1 MWPWRTR
8 PAGPTLGDV
17 EILLVV
23 VPLVAVLVPL
33 VAWFLDESGG
43 RPGWLKLAQV
53 REHFR
58 LGDGA
63 FRAAQVDQTRTEVL
77 RDRAP
82 WSVRLLALS
91 CYLPLGVAILTALP
105 WLLGVV
111 LMSER
116 RFMHGLDGQVNGLL
130 VAVFPVGC
138 WAATRMW
145 SLGRALLN
153 GDHARFTS
161 ALPATTALQVGLN
174 GAIVVAAVVMAVRH
188 PHRQEVWLLLVAPT
202 FTLAQLAA
210 VAAVGWRHLRPEPAR
225 FVAPDAE
232 TTPPPPDPV

>member
-1 MWPWRTR
+1 M
-8 PAGPTLGDV
+8 

-23 VPLVAVLVPL
+23 VPVVAVLVPL
-33 VAWFLDESGG
+33 VAWFLDESSG

-82 WSVRLLALS
+82 WSVRLVALS
-91 CYLPLGVAILTALP
+91 CYLPLGVAILTGLP

-138 WAATRMW
+138 WAATRML
-145 SLGRALLN
+145 SLGRALLSS
-153 GDHARFTS
+153 DHARFTR

-174 GAIVVAAVVMAVRH
+174 GAIVVAAVVMALRH
-188 PHRQEVWLLLVAPT
+188 PHRQEVWLLLVAPAL
-202 FTLAQLAA
+202 TLAQLGV
-210 VAAVGWRHLRPEPAR
+210 VAAVGWHHLRPEPAG
-225 FVAPDAE
+225 FAAADAE

>member
-1 MWPWRTR
+1 V
-8 PAGPTLGDV
+8 D
-17 EILLVV
+17 ILLVV

-33 VAWFLDESGG
+33 VAWFLDESSG

-82 WSVRLLALS
+82 WSVRLVALS
-91 CYLPLGVAILTALP
+91 CYLPLGVAILSALP
-105 WLLGVV
+105 WLLGVL

-116 RFMHGLDGQVNGLL
+116 RYMHGLDAQVNGML

-153 GDHARFTS
+153 SNHARFHG
-161 ALPATTALQVGLN
+161 ALPATTVLQVCLN
-174 GAIVVAAVVMAVRH
+174 GAIVVAAVVMAIRH

-202 FTLAQLAA
+202 LTLVQLAV
-210 VAAVGWRHLRPEPAR
+210 VAAVGWRHLWPAPAR

-232 TTPPPPDPV
+232 TTPPPPDPA